1 MSPACGWAARSAGVK
16 FSRAVVMYRVLRSVP
31 PNAAE
36 LTWLTGSFTI
46 VSRRPSGV

>member
-1 MSPACGWAARSAGVK
+1 VK

-36 LTWLTGSFTI
+36 LTWLTGSFTM
-46 VSRRPSGV
+46 VSRRPSGLSRYRLHGTVGGVR